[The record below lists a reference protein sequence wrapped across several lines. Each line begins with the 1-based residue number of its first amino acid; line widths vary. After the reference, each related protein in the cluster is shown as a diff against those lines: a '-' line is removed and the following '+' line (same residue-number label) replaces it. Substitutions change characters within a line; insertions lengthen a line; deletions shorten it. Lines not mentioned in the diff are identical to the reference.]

1 MTPRHCLACGARLR
15 LARDAGF
22 RHWRCLRC
30 GWTFYDNPVPATAA
44 IVLDARGVLL
54 CRRAA
59 APHRD
64 SWDLPGGFLEAGE
77 RPERGLRREIREE
90 LGARVCRARFV
101 GFEIDRYGAGG
112 APVLALVFAV
122 RLSGRIRA
130 GSDVSEAR
138 WFPRGAIPWRRIG
151 FAAIRRALRA
161 YVSAR

>member
-1 MTPRHCLACGARLR
+1 M
-15 LARDAGF
+15 
-22 RHWRCLRC
+22 
-30 GWTFYDNPVPATAA
+30 V
-44 IVLDARGVLL
+44 DARGVLR

-59 APHRD
+59 APHRG

-77 RPERGLRREIREE
+77 RPARGLHREIREE
-90 LGARVCRARFV
+90 LGARVRRARFV

-112 APVLALVFAV
+112 APVLALAFAV

-130 GSDVSEAR
+130 GSDVSEVR
-138 WFPRGAIPWRRIG
+138 WFPRDAIPWRRIG